1 MTRADRYRRQAEIA
15 RRSISQWPDWMQRTI
30 TPPQEDIPRLVE
42 KPAPRGQSTGSP
54 PSEASGA
61 EPSKTSDAV

>member
-30 TPPQEDIPRLVE
+30 TPPQEEIPHLVE
-42 KPAPRGQSTGSP
+42 KPAPSEQSSEHSP
-54 PSEASGA
+54 SGA
-61 EPSKTSDAV
+61 EPSGPSNDV

>member
-42 KPAPRGQSTGSP
+42 KPAPREQSMGGSS
-54 PSEASGA
+54 SEASGA
-61 EPSKTSDAV
+61 EPSETSDVV